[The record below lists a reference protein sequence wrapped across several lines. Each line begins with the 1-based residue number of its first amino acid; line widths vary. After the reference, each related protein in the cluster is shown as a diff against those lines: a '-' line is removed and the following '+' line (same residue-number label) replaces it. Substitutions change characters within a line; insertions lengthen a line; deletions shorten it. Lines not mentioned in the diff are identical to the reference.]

1 MAEPSSGKLDI
12 RDTNAGAL
20 EDASDTS
27 DASRDRDVSR
37 DVGEAI
43 RGDFMDEVDEEE
55 MESGG
60 SVLVS

>member
-1 MAEPSSGKLDI
+1 MAEPSSGRLDI

-20 EDASDTS
+20 EDASDTR
-27 DASRDRDVSR
+27 DASRDRDGS

>member
-1 MAEPSSGKLDI
+1 MAEPSSGRLDI

-20 EDASDTS
+20 EDASGTR
-27 DASRDRDVSR
+27 DASRDRDG

-55 MESGG
+55 IESGG
-60 SVLVS
+60 SVLGS